1 MHRNCLLALAAV
13 VATLPPVSPG
23 QTAAPG
29 RDVDS
34 LVRQLTLDEKIDLIS
49 GGALLATAA
58 APRLGIPAFRVTDG
72 PLGARYPPSTAYA
85 AGIAL
90 AASWDTT
97 LAGEIG
103 TQLGRDAR
111 ARGVHYL
118 LGPGV
123 NLYRAPMNGRNF
135 EYYGEDPWLA
145 SRLAVGYI
153 QGVQSQQVAATV
165 KHFAGN
171 ESEFARYTSDSIIDE
186 RTLREQYLLPFEAAV
201 KEAHVAAVM
210 DAYNRLNGQYMT
222 SNAHLNIE
230 VLKQQWGFGGV
241 LMSDWDATHD
251 GVAAANAGLDLEM
264 PVGHFMTPEILKP
277 AIERGELRAVTL
289 DDKLRRYLGVA
300 QRFGWLTR
308 PQRDPSIPAYN
319 QAGRDVAYRGALES
333 LVLLKNQGLLPLDR
347 ARAKTVAVI
356 GPNAHPAVVSAGGSA
371 QVLAFETRSTLQG
384 ISDKLGPASTVT
396 YHAGLR
402 NLKTLSA
409 QTHFHMADGTPGITV
424 ETFADDRF
432 AGTPRARRVEPLFM
446 RGTPMNLA
454 DPDTF
459 MALENLTTTEL
470 EALLGR
476 TESTRER
483 WTGWYTP
490 DAAGMHTIFVQNPG
504 AYRLLLDD
512 RVVIDSVAVARAS
525 LRQVHV
531 PLDGRAHKVVFEQTG
546 PGGLGPPV
554 WRVGIVRDGTF
565 VDPVAKE
572 LAAHAD
578 VVVLAVGWNPEIEGE
593 SADREFELPPGQ
605 DELIRELAAINPR
618 TVVVLNSGGAA
629 DVTPWLGQVGA
640 LLAQWYPGEQGGRAL
655 AEVLFGDVTPSGRL
669 PISWERQPADNPSFA
684 HYYYND
690 PARPDAIVYREGV
703 FTGYRGYQH
712 GGAQPLFP
720 FGFGLSY
727 TSFRYDGLRIEPL
740 TGTGRRPALY
750 RVTFDVTNT
759 GTRPGADV
767 AQLYVGQEHPHLP
780 RPRRELKGFARVN
793 LEPGEMRRVELTLDA
808 RSFAYYDVAAGRWR
822 ADADGYTVD
831 VSRSS
836 EDVQLHSTLRLARAL
851 ELAVGD

>member
-1 MHRNCLLALAAV
+1 MKRVGLLVLAAV
-13 VATLPPVSPG
+13 AAALPATLPG
-23 QTAAPG
+23 QAAPPG

-58 APRLGIPAFRVTDG
+58 APRLGIPAFRMTDG
-72 PLGARYPPSTAYA
+72 PVGVRYPPSTAYA

-135 EYYGEDPWLA
+135 EYFGEDPWLA
-145 SRLAVGYI
+145 SRLAVDYI
-153 QGVQSQQVAATV
+153 RGVQSQQVAATI

-171 ESEFARYTSDSIIDE
+171 ESEFARYSSDSIIDE

-201 KEAHVAAVM
+201 KEARVAAVM
-210 DAYNRLNGQYMT
+210 DAYNQLNGRFMT
-222 SNAHLNIE
+222 TNRHLNIE
-230 VLKQQWGFGGV
+230 VLKQQWGFDGL
-241 LMSDWDATHD
+241 LMSDWGGTHD
-251 GVAAANAGLDLEM
+251 GIASANAGLDLEM
-264 PVGHFMTPEILKP
+264 PVGQFMTPDVLKP
-277 AIERGELRAVTL
+277 ALERGELKTATL

-300 QRFGWLTR
+300 QRFDWLVR
-308 PQRDPSIPAYN
+308 GQRDSSIPAYN

-347 ARAKTVAVI
+347 THVKTVAVI
-356 GPNAHPAVVSAGGSA
+356 GPNAHPAVITAGGSA
-371 QVLAFETRSTLQG
+371 QMLAFETRSALQG
-384 ISDKLGPASTVT
+384 ISDKLGPAGTVT

-402 NLKTLSA
+402 NLQTLSA
-409 QTHFHMADGTPGITV
+409 RTHFHTADGTPGITV
-424 ETFADDRF
+424 ETFEDEKF
-432 AGTPRARRVEPLFM
+432 AGMPSARRVEPLFM

-454 DPDTF
+454 DPETF
-459 MALENLTTTEL
+459 AALENLTSTEL
-470 EALLGR
+470 DALLGR
-476 TESTRER
+476 TEPTRER

-490 DAAGMHTIFVQNPG
+490 DAAGVHTIFVQNPG

-512 RVVIDSVAVARAS
+512 KVIIDSAAVARAS
-525 LRQVHV
+525 LRQVHL
-531 PLDGRAHKVVFEQTG
+531 PLDARTHKVVFEQTG
-546 PGGLGPPV
+546 PGGIGPPV

-565 VDPVAKE
+565 VDPVAKD

-578 VVVLAVGWNPEIEGE
+578 AVVLAVGWNPEIEGE
-593 SADREFELPPGQ
+593 AADREFQLPPGQ
-605 DELIRELAAINPR
+605 DELIRELSAINPH
-618 TVVVLNSGGAA
+618 TVVVLNSGGGA
-629 DVTPWLGQVGA
+629 DVASWLDQIGA
-640 LLAQWYPGEQGGRAL
+640 LLAQWYPGEQGGHAL
-655 AEVLFGDVTPSGRL
+655 AEVLFGDATPSGRL

-690 PARPDAIVYREGV
+690 PARPNAIVYREGV

-712 GGAQPLFP
+712 NGTQPLFP

-727 TSFRYDGLRIEPL
+727 TSFRYDGLRIESL
-740 TGTGRRPALY
+740 SGTGRRPALF
-750 RVTFDVTNT
+750 RVSFDITNT

-767 AQLYVGQEHPHLP
+767 AQLYVGQDHPHLP
-780 RPRRELKGFARVN
+780 RPKRELKGFARLS
-793 LEPGEMRRVELTLDA
+793 LEPGERRHVELELDA
-808 RSFAYYDVAAGRWR
+808 RSFAYYDVDAGRWH
-822 ADADGYTVD
+822 ADADSYTVE

-836 EDVQLHSTLRLARAL
+836 QDVQLHSTLRLARSL
-851 ELAVGD
+851 DVAVSD